1 MILIQRILSTKVSLT
16 TKKQFLPNIVKL
28 LGLGLLI
35 GIAIARPRKL
45 TV

>member
-1 MILIQRILSTKVSLT
+1 MAPTGIQVVTIRVSVCYKVYFSV
-16 TKKQFLPNIVKL
+16 VKL

-45 TV
+45 TI